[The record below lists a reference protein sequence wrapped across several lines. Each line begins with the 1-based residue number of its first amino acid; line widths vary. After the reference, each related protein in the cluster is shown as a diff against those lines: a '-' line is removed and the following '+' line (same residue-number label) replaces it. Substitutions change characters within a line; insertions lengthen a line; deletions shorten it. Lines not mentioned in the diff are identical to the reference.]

1 MTFIYLHYS
10 NYISRLAQ
18 FGHQVAMA
26 TDGRICLI
34 IWVSELP
41 MAAALTEGH
50 ENHQE
55 NSPDLLFQENPV
67 QAVRC

>member
-1 MTFIYLHYS
+1 
-10 NYISRLAQ
+10 
-18 FGHQVAMA
+18 MA

-41 MAAALTEGH
+41 MGAALTEEHGK
-50 ENHQE
+50 HQE
-55 NSPDLLFQENPV
+55 SSPDLLFQENPV